1 VSTLRTFW
9 RGPWPWVLAGLALA
23 VYAIARH
30 WIAPPAE
37 QDPRPIGTAE
47 DILALRDRRDLNVL
61 FILIDTLRAEHL
73 SSYGYSRATSPTI
86 DFIASQGVRF
96 GHHLSQSSWTK
107 CSMASLWTSLYPQH
121 SGVTRYDD
129 VLPDEAHLPAE
140 ILSEAG
146 FRTAGLWRNG
156 WVEGYFG
163 FDQGFQTYTRPN
175 VFPVP
180 PEVRRENPTAVHGGT
195 DQDLVRSAEEFLSVN
210 SDQRWFLYLHMMDV
224 HEYTYD
230 PGSAQFGTGY
240 KDIYDNAVLFVNHT
254 LDALFYD
261 LYQRGLL
268 DKTLIVI
275 ASDHGEAF
283 GERGSEGHART
294 VYPETTE
301 VPFVIGFPFRLE
313 APIVLRQRTA
323 NVDIWP
329 TLLDLLGLPAMDAV
343 DGRSRLPE
351 ILAAARREEV
361 AADGERLA
369 IAHLDTSWGQRVRAR
384 TPMVSVAEQRFRYVA
399 FHNAKGEV
407 TREEL
412 FDGELGDRK
421 ERENRLDAEPEV
433 AERLRQVERDYVH
446 SPPAW
451 QKPRHTLQID
461 EIQLNQLRALGY
473 QVP

>member
-1 VSTLRTFW
+1 VVA
-9 RGPWPWVLAGLALA
+9 GAVLAAYAL
-23 VYAIARH
+23 ARH
-30 WIAPPAE
+30 WLAPPSP
-37 QDPRPIGTAE
+37 QDPRPIGTAD
-47 DILALRDRRDLNVL
+47 DIVALRDRRDLNVL

-73 SSYGYSRATSPTI
+73 GSYGYQRPTSPTI
-86 DFIASQGVRF
+86 DFVASQGVRF

-121 SGVTRYDD
+121 SGVTRFDD
-129 VLPDEAHLPAE
+129 VLPAEAHLPAE

-180 PEVRRENPTAVHGGT
+180 AGVRRENVTATRGGT

-210 SDQRWFLYLHMMDV
+210 GDQRWFLYLHLMDV

-230 PGSAQFGTGY
+230 PSSAQFGTAY
-240 KDIYDNAVLFVNHT
+240 SDIYDNAVLFVNQT

-268 DKTLIVI
+268 QKTLIVI

-283 GERGSEGHART
+283 GERGSEGHARN

-301 VPFVIGFPFRLE
+301 VPLVIGFPFRLE
-313 APIVLRQRTA
+313 PGIVLHQRTA

-329 TLLDLLGLPAMDAV
+329 TLLDVLGLPALSGV

-351 ILAAARREEV
+351 ILAAARHEP
-361 AADGERLA
+361 APDGERLA
-369 IAHLDTSWGQRVRAR
+369 IAHLDTNWGQRTPVRA
-384 TPMVSVAEQRFRYVA
+384 PMITVAEQRFRYVA
-399 FHNAKGEV
+399 LHDGNGAV
-407 TREEL
+407 AREEL
-412 FDGELGDRK
+412 YDGELGDGK
-421 ERENRLDAEPEV
+421 ERENRIAAEPAV
-433 AERLRQVERDYVH
+433 AAHLRQIEREYAR
-446 SPPAW
+446 SAPAW
-451 QKPRHTLQID
+451 ARPRQPLQID